1 MNMFAVATKMK
12 YRFPYR
18 GMISVED
25 LWDLPMSQ
33 LDIVFKNLNKDV
45 KKTQEESLMSTP
57 NAEDTELMTKIE
69 IVKFI
74 FETKRMEAEANK
86 AAAANAAKRQRI
98 LEVLAQKQD
107 AALLNMSEE
116 ELQKALAELD

>member
-1 MNMFAVATKMK
+1 MDMFAMATKMK
-12 YRFPYR
+12 YRFPFR

-25 LWDLPMSQ
+25 LWDLPLSQ

-45 KKTQEESLMSTP
+45 KQSQEDSLMSTP

-69 IVKFI
+69 IVKFV
-74 FETKRMEAEANK
+74 FDAKRAESEARK
-86 AAAANAAKRQRI
+86 AAAENAAKRQRI

-107 AALLNMSEE
+107 TALQNMSEE
-116 ELQKALAELD
+116 ELLKALEEIG

>member
-1 MNMFAVATKMK
+1 MNMFEMATRMK
-12 YRFPYR
+12 FRFPYR

-33 LDIVFKNLNKDV
+33 LDVVFKNLNRDV
-45 KKTQEESLMSTP
+45 KQVQEETLMSTP
-57 NAEDTELMTKIE
+57 NAEDTELFTKIE

-74 FETKRMEAEANK
+74 FDAKRAEAEANK

-107 AALLNMSEE
+107 SALQNMSEE
-116 ELQKALAELD
+116 ELLKALEEIG

>member
-1 MNMFAVATKMK
+1 MSMFAMATKMK
-12 YRFPYR
+12 YRFPFR

-45 KKTQEESLMSTP
+45 KQAQEESLMSAP

-74 FETKRMEAEANK
+74 FETKRMEAEAHK

-98 LEVLAQKQD
+98 MEVLAQKQD
-107 AALLNMSEE
+107 ADLQNMSEE
-116 ELQKALAELD
+116 ELLKALEEIG

>member
-1 MNMFAVATKMK
+1 MDMFAMATKMK
-12 YRFPYR
+12 YRFPFR

-33 LDIVFKNLNKDV
+33 LDIVFKNLNKDI
-45 KKTQEESLMSTP
+45 KQSQEESLMSTP
-57 NAEDTELMTKIE
+57 NAEDTELFTKIE

-74 FETKRMEAEANK
+74 FDVKRMEAEARK
-86 AAAANAAKRQRI
+86 AAAANAEKRQRI

-107 AALLNMSEE
+107 TALQNMSEE
-116 ELQKALAELD
+116 ELLKALEEIG

>member
-1 MNMFAVATKMK
+1 MDMFAMATKMK
-12 YRFPYR
+12 YRFPFR

-25 LWDLPMSQ
+25 LWDLPLSQ

-45 KKTQEESLMSTP
+45 KQSQEDSLMSTP

-69 IVKFI
+69 IVKFV
-74 FETKRMEAEANK
+74 FDAKRAESEARK
-86 AAAANAAKRQRI
+86 AAAENAAKRQRI

-107 AALLNMSEE
+107 TALQNMSED
-116 ELQKALAELD
+116 ELLKALEEIG